1 MKKSTIWILIVVMA
15 LTFASLLTLQF
26 TYIRTMGTMRTE
38 QFDEAVQRSL
48 SQVILNL
55 EQDETTRF
63 LAEDINDQEK
73 NAFALPKSSVRDKG
87 QSSRY
92 SNVLGGV
99 SAFSSVLDEDVDDPD
114 ESSTL
119 SQTSPQ
125 VFISMSHGRNSL
137 SKTSKNMQEALRQRY
152 LAQKGLL
159 EDVILRILYEANNRP
174 IEQRIDFSKLEH
186 YLAVELNNNGLVNIP
201 FYFRVMDKNNREVY
215 RSKDMYD
222 APKVF
227 YKQTLFPND
236 PGVQTGM
243 LYLYF
248 PTRKDYIINSLKIYV
263 PSIFFS
269 VVLLMVFGFTIVVI
283 FRQKRLSD
291 MKNDFVNNMT
301 HELKT
306 PISTISLAAQ
316 MLKDGDV
323 GKTPSML
330 KHISGVIV
338 DETKRLSFQV
348 EKVLQ
353 VSLFERDKSNLTF
366 KEVNIN
372 EMLDAVVATFRLKV
386 ENFDGKIALD
396 LKAKQSEITADE
408 MHLTNV
414 FFNLMDNAVKYRSDR
429 NLELSVRTWTEKEHI
444 HISIEDNGIG
454 IKKEHLKKVFERF
467 YRVPTGNVH
476 NVKGFGLGLAYVKKI
491 VENHNGTIQ
500 VESEF
505 NHGTKFIISLPLIKN
520 EL

>member
-1 MKKSTIWILIVVMA
+1 MKKYTIWLLIAVMV

-26 TYIRTMGTMRTE
+26 TYIRTLGKMRTE
-38 QFDEAVQRSL
+38 QFDEAVRRSL
-48 SQVILNL
+48 GQVIRNL
-55 EQDETTRF
+55 EQDETARF
-63 LAEDINDQEK
+63 LAEDMNEQEK
-73 NAFALPKSSVRDKG
+73 TAFALPKVTNKIIRKK
-87 QSSRY
+87 QSATLHSI
-92 SNVLGGV
+92 GGI
-99 SAFSSVLDEDVDDPD
+99 STFSSVMESDEDA
-114 ESSTL
+114 TL
-119 SQTSPQ
+119 SKSGPQ
-125 VFISMSHGRNSL
+125 VFISMSHGRNTL
-137 SKTSKNMQEALRQRY
+137 SRTSKKMQENLRERY
-152 LAQKGLL
+152 LAQKGML
-159 EDVILRILYEANNRP
+159 EDVILRILYESNNRP
-174 IEQRIDFSKLEH
+174 IEQRIDFSKLER
-186 YLAVELNNNGLVNIP
+186 YMQVELSNNGLGDIP
-201 FYFRVMDKNNREVY
+201 FYFKVTDKNDREVY
-215 RSKDMYD
+215 RCKEMLEETKY
-222 APKVF
+222 A

-236 PGVQTGM
+236 PGVQTGT

-248 PTRKDYIINSLKIYV
+248 PSRNDYIFESLRIYI

-269 VVLLMVFGFTIVVI
+269 VVLLIVFGSTILII
-283 FRQKRLSD
+283 FRQKKLSD

-353 VSLFERDKSNLTF
+353 VSLFERDNANLTF
-366 KEVNIN
+366 KEVDVN
-372 EMLDAVVATFRLKV
+372 EMLESVISTFKLKV
-386 ENFDGKIALD
+386 ENFDGSVEMH
-396 LKAKQSEITADE
+396 LKAVDAETTADE

-429 NLELSVRTWTEKEHI
+429 NLLLTVRTWNEKDNLL
-444 HISIEDNGIG
+444 ISVEDNGVG
-454 IKKEHLKKVFERF
+454 IKKEHIKKVFERF

-476 NVKGFGLGLAYVKKI
+476 NVKGFGLGLAYVRKI
-491 VENHNGTIQ
+491 VENHKGTIRI
-500 VESEF
+500 ESEY
-505 NHGTKFIISLPLIKN
+505 NVGTKFIISLPLIKN

>member
-1 MKKSTIWILIVVMA
+1 MKKSTIWILVVVMA

-26 TYIRTMGTMRTE
+26 SYIRTMGKMRSE

-48 SQVILNL
+48 SQVILTL
-55 EQDETTRF
+55 EKDETARF
-63 LAEDINDQEK
+63 LAEDMNEDEK
-73 NAFALPKSSVRDKG
+73 NAFAVTKSSTKVNDRNNPSTLSDLDG
-87 QSSRY
+87 I
-92 SNVLGGV
+92 
-99 SAFSSVLDEDVDDPD
+99 SAFSSVFDYSD
-114 ESSTL
+114 SATM
-119 SQTSPQ
+119 SQNAPQ
-125 VFISMSHGRNSL
+125 VFISMSHGRNSF
-137 SKTSKNMQEALRQRY
+137 SKTTKNMQEALRQRY

-186 YLAVELNNNGLVNIP
+186 YLGVELSNNGLYNIP
-201 FYFRVMDKNNREVY
+201 FYFRVTDKENKEVY

-222 APKVF
+222 LPKIF
-227 YKQTLFPND
+227 YRQSLFPND

-248 PTRKDYIINSLKIYV
+248 PTKADYIINSLRIYV
-263 PSIFFS
+263 PSIVFS
-269 VVLLMVFGFTIVVI
+269 LVLLVVFAFTIVVI

-353 VSLFERDKSNLTF
+353 VSLFDRDKSNLSF
-366 KEVNIN
+366 KEVNVN
-372 EMLDAVVATFRLKV
+372 EMLEAVVATFRLKV
-386 ENFDGKIALD
+386 ENFDGRIDLN
-396 LKAKQSEITADE
+396 LKAIQSETTADE

-429 NLELSVRTWTEKEHI
+429 DLVLTVHTWNEKDQLF
-444 HISIEDNGIG
+444 ISIEDNGIG

-476 NVKGFGLGLAYVKKI
+476 NVKGFGLGLAYVRKI
-491 VENHNGTIQ
+491 IENHNGSIRA
-500 VESEF
+500 ESEY
-505 NHGTKFIISLPLIKN
+505 NHGTKFIINLPLIKN